1 MEGDITVNCFRMTRF
16 FATKPD
22 VLAAKAAE
30 ILSADPDVEAASA
43 VKGFLNV
50 TLKTAALFRDTVAD
64 VPAILAAGVLPENA
78 RKRIVIEYSAPN
90 TNKPQHL
97 GHVRNNT
104 LGMSLASLLARV
116 KHDVIPVNLVND
128 RGIHICKS
136 MLAYMRF
143 GNGATPE
150 STGIK
155 GDHFV
160 GDYYVKYNSAL
171 SEQIKALREAQPEL
185 ADKDNNELFLM
196 TEIGA
201 AAQEMLRKWARAI

>member
-1 MEGDITVNCFRMTRF
+1 MELQCINRLEQSLVAAFPAAKLPEGTHLSAELCPPGMEGDITVNCFRMTRF

-30 ILSADPDVEAASA
+30 LLTADPDVEAASS
-43 VKGFLNV
+43 VKGFVNV

-64 VPAILAAGVLPENA
+64 VPAILAAGVLPEEA

-116 KHDVIPVNLVND
+116 KHDVIPVTL
-128 RGIHICKS
+128 
-136 MLAYMRF
+136 
-143 GNGATPE
+143 
-150 STGIK
+150 
-155 GDHFV
+155 
-160 GDYYVKYNSAL
+160 
-171 SEQIKALREAQPEL
+171 
-185 ADKDNNELFLM
+185 
-196 TEIGA
+196 
-201 AAQEMLRKWARAI
+201 